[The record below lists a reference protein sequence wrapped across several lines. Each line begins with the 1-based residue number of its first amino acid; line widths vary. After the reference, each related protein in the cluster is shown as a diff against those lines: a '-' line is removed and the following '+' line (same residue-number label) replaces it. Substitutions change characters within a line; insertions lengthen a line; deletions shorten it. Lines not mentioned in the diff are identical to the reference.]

1 MLAETIATIN
11 GAVVF
16 GLERNLCFLTAIRA
30 GYGKHLPVFAAVAIA
45 FAFVAAVAATYG
57 FVLKTA
63 FLIEFLFARAEDE
76 FFSAVLTH
84 ECFVFK
90 SH

>member
-1 MLAETIATIN
+1 MLAETIAAIN

-16 GLERNLCFLTAIRA
+16 GLEWNLSFLAAFGADDR
-30 GYGKHLPVFAAVAIA
+30 KHLARLAAVTSAL
-45 FAFVAAVAATYG
+45 AFVAAIAATYG
-57 FVLKTA
+57 FVLESA
-63 FLIEFLFARAEDE
+63 FVVKFLFARAEDE
-76 FFSAVLTH
+76 FFSAVLAH